1 MAASVKESFEC
12 PRCYGKGS
20 SVADARKQCDEN
32 MKYEDCKWI
41 GNKDLICATEI
52 YSDQYES
59 TVERS
64 CEKKEYYDSRELE
77 CFNSRDEKC
86 GMAMCNTTRCKAVVN
101 MPVERCSSCDSDT
114 SLEDCDANAVMEECW
129 RPSQARCYV
138 GKVTSRKNPDQYL
151 YRRGCATEELYQRLT
166 SVCGDE
172 ANKCQVGFCRESDCL
187 ASLGN

>member
-1 MAASVKESFEC
+1 MKESFEC

-64 CEKKEYYDSRELE
+64 CEKKENYDSEELE

-101 MPVERCSSCDSDT
+101 MPGINDTFILFYFIYNFSLLFLLQIPQNSDNKTQALFHPKISPRKTFFSSSII
-114 SLEDCDANAVMEECW
+114 
-129 RPSQARCYV
+129 PSCILIFIIY
-138 GKVTSRKNPDQYL
+138 
-151 YRRGCATEELYQRLT
+151 C
-166 SVCGDE
+166 
-172 ANKCQVGFCRESDCL
+172 
-187 ASLGN
+187 